1 MIGEAAE
8 LGEGLWGAPRER
20 LEEVDSTNRQLRE
33 LLEEGA
39 PLGTILV
46 AESQTAGRG
55 TRGRG
60 WNSPPLGG
68 LYMSMLLPMPPTPT
82 QLSLVVGLGVAW
94 ACRAYAPA
102 TKLKWVNDVVL
113 GGRKLGGIL
122 VEAVPPTAGAPDPY
136 GWGMGWAVVG
146 VGVNLHDPDEEGAAW
161 LSEAVAE
168 APSLEELADAVA
180 FGVAEALDTLSEH
193 GWPTVAAAWEST
205 SATIGQVVRVSPEEG
220 DAGEV
225 VEGRALRLG
234 PAGELVLGLADGS
247 EKTVMGGQVRRT
259 NGHYV

>member
-55 TRGRG
+55 TRGRS
-60 WNSPPLGG
+60 WSSPPLSG
-68 LYMSMLLPMPPTPT
+68 LYMSLILPLPPTPT

-94 ACRAYAPA
+94 ACRHYAPGV
-102 TKLKWVNDVVL
+102 KLKWVNDLVL
-113 GGRKLGGIL
+113 GGRKLGGVL

-136 GWGMGWAVVG
+136 GWGMGWAIVG
-146 VGVNLHDPDEEGAAW
+146 VGVNVHDPEFEGAAW
-161 LSEAVAE
+161 LAESVAE
-168 APSLEELADAVA
+168 VPSLEELADAIA
-180 FGVAEALDTLSEH
+180 FGIAAALDTLAER
-193 GWPTVAAAWEST
+193 GWPTVAAEWEKL

-220 DAGEV
+220 DQGQAV
-225 VEGRALRLG
+225 DGRALRLG

-247 EKTVMGGQVRRT
+247 EHTVLGGQLRRT
-259 NGHYV
+259 DGRYV